1 MTLHTGCLLIPGRPW
16 EFPLFTPHLWKLL
29 GSKGIEVLE
38 DATFL
43 ATLCISTYTEQ
54 RGFPVG
60 IFLQKQS
67 ILVFA
72 SLPALLA
79 VMEWPS
85 FLRPHAQGSTTSSLD
100 CLCRTSCLKRLPIQS
115 KDFQG
120 CSVQVW
126 YCASGRSKTFS
137 CKGLKLFIYLFCITM
152 IPLVCYP
159 LDYQH
164 IL

>member
-54 RGFPVG
+54 SSCPVG

-120 CSVQVW
+120 CSVQ
-126 YCASGRSKTFS
+126 A
-137 CKGLKLFIYLFCITM
+137 
-152 IPLVCYP
+152 LV
-159 LDYQH
+159 LRQWKEQDF
-164 IL
+164 LL